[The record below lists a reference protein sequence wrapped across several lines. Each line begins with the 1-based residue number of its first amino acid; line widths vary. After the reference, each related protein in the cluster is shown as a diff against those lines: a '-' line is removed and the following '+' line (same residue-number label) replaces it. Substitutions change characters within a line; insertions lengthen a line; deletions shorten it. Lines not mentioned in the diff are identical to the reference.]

1 MSVSRTGVQH
11 YLESLPFRRQTFT
24 DRPLFFS
31 EECDRGHRPSS
42 FDMSDIS
49 NFNYVPK
56 RQTSQQFWR
65 ELLEDVKR
73 AVPTRSASLGSEAC
87 SEPLRSAIERLGD
100 NPAMEWDNG
109 LSRDESIS
117 ILVSPV
123 SEDGIL
129 VSSGDVSPLEDYDS
143 SSTDTLLSE
152 YQYDPEPSTT
162 QSEFC
167 HTLTSMLSLHERGFC
182 PATAPIAHC
191 TGPTRHPDS
200 PGTWQQGELSP
211 FSDYT
216 SSDEESLGISR
227 ADSYDSP
234 WEEEFVLPT
243 TTGNANASTICH
255 GEDTP
260 RMFVEDLSLPNTAT
274 GEFVHSRSPPF
285 ASNGY
290 GTFVVPMPFTPRSPA
305 YSEANVVLLYRDNL
319 MSDDSDL
326 GVWDFVFLWIGT
338 FMFFAAVSTYVFVL
352 RAMLKYSLH

>member
-11 YLESLPFRRQTFT
+11 YLEPLPFRRQKFT

-49 NFNYVPK
+49 NFSYVPK

-100 NPAMEWDNG
+100 NPVMEWNDG
-109 LSRDESIS
+109 LSRDESS
-117 ILVSPV
+117 FTQVSPV
-123 SEDGIL
+123 SENGTL

-152 YQYDPEPSTT
+152 YEYDPEPSTT

-167 HTLTSMLSLHERGFC
+167 HTLTPMLSLHERGYR
-182 PATAPIAHC
+182 PAIAPIADC
-191 TGPTRHPDS
+191 TGSTRHPDS

-211 FSDYT
+211 FSDYIF
-216 SSDEESLGISR
+216 SDEESLSISK

-234 WEEEFVLPT
+234 WEEEFVFPT
-243 TTGNANASTICH
+243 TTGNANASTICY
-255 GEDTP
+255 GADTP
-260 RMFVEDLSLPNTAT
+260 RIFLEDLSLPNTAT
-274 GEFVHSRSPPF
+274 GEFVYSQSPAF

-290 GTFVVPMPFTPRSPA
+290 GTFVAPMPFTPRSPA
-305 YSEANVVLLYRDNL
+305 YSEADVVLLYRDNL

-326 GVWDFVFLWIGT
+326 GVWDFVFLYIGA

-352 RAMLKYSLH
+352 LAMLEYLLH